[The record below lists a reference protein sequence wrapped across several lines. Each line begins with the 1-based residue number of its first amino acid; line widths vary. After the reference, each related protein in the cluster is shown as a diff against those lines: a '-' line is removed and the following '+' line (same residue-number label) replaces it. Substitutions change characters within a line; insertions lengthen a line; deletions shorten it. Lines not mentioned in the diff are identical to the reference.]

1 MKSKIKNL
9 NGNVLS
15 KISFMSCL
23 IKFVFIMFYSIK
35 FPDVFLLK
43 NIRMGMLNLNIIFTK
58 HLLIL
63 QNDRQAGCL
72 MYPQILPIWRRCTF
86 HHMVPE
92 SGTLCV
98 TAIAR
103 FRETIRSLQLSG
115 YCLHE
120 WILITTSQMAG
131 TFPYWLLELTVHQ
144 LIVAWTGFARE

>member
-1 MKSKIKNL
+1 
-9 NGNVLS
+9 
-15 KISFMSCL
+15 MSYL
-23 IKFVFIMFYSIK
+23 IKFFFVMFYRIK

-43 NIRMGMLNLNIIFTK
+43 NIRLGMLNLNIIFTK

-63 QNDRQAGCL
+63 QYDRQAGCL
-72 MYPQILPIWRRCTF
+72 MYPQILPICRNCTF

-103 FRETIRSLQLSG
+103 FRETIRLSQLSG

-120 WILITTSQMAG
+120 WILITRSQMAG
-131 TFPYWLLELTVHQ
+131 TFLYWLLELTVHQ
-144 LIVAWTGFARE
+144 LIVAWTVFARERIK